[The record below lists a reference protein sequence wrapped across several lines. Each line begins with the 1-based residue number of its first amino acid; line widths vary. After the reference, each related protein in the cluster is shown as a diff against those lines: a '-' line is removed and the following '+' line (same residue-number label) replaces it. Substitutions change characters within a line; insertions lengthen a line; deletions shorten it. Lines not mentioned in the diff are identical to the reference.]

1 MSTNDELCHVVLRAV
16 TRVAPEVEA
25 DDLPATADLQ
35 DELDLDSMDMLNVI
49 TIVSEELGIDIPED
63 DYGDLRTLDAA
74 VRYLAGRTVGHTG

>member
-1 MSTNDELCHVVLRAV
+1 MSTNDELRHVVLRAV

-25 DDLPATADLQ
+25 DDLSATADLQ

-74 VRYLAGRTVGHTG
+74 VSYLAGRTIGHTG